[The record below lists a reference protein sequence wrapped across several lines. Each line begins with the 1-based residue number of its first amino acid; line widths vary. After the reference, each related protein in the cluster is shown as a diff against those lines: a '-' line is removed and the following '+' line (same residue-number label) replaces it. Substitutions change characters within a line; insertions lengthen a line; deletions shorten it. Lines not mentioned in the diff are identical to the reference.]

1 MNNFILCLTAMNKMI
16 GNFFHEKYWFFFNHC
31 MSLSTFQN
39 IEKDEFA
46 QICYKYNSG
55 LKMCL

>member
-1 MNNFILCLTAMNKMI
+1 MKNI
-16 GNFFHEKYWFFFNHC
+16 GVFLNHC
-31 MSLSTFQN
+31 MSLSFQN

>member
-1 MNNFILCLTAMNKMI
+1 MNKMI
-16 GNFFHEKYWFFFNHC
+16 GNFFHEKYWFFFLNHC
-31 MSLSTFQN
+31 MSLSFQN

>member
-1 MNNFILCLTAMNKMI
+1 MNKMI
-16 GNFFHEKYWFFFNHC
+16 GNFFHEKYWVFFK
-31 MSLSTFQN
+31 SLYEFVISN

>member
-1 MNNFILCLTAMNKMI
+1 MNKMI
-16 GNFFHEKYWFFFNHC
+16 GNFFHEKYWGFFLNHC
-31 MSLSTFQN
+31 MSLSFQN

-55 LKMCL
+55 LKLCL